1 MDAISLT
8 SPDLYIN
15 RELSLLAFNRRV
27 LEQARDPDTPLLER
41 LKFLCISST
50 NLDEFFEIRVAGLKQ
65 KLESGSVE
73 TGSDGLTPQEALAQ
87 ISAEAHD
94 LVDLQY
100 RVLNDELIPALESE
114 QIRFLRR
121 SDWGETQAQWVQKY
135 FSQELM
141 PVLSPLG
148 LDPAHPFPRILNKS
162 LNFIVSLEGK
172 DAFGRSGG
180 IAIVQAPRSLP
191 RLIRLPES
199 SGAGPYDFVFLS
211 SVIHAHVDELFPGM
225 KVTGCYQFRVTR
237 NSDLFV
243 DEEEIDDLMRAMEG
257 ELLSRRYGDAVRLE
271 VADNCSRRMAD
282 FLLAQFGLT
291 EADLYQVNGPV
302 NLNRL
307 IAIADLVERPDLKYP
322 PFKPSRPTALP
333 RLIRLPESSGAG
345 PYDFVFL
352 SSVIHAHVDE
362 LFPGMKVTGCYQ
374 FRVTRNS
381 DLFVDEEEID
391 DLMRAMEGELLSR
404 RYGDA
409 VRLEVADNC
418 SRRMADFLLAQFGL
432 TEADLYQV
440 NGPVNLNR
448 LIAIA
453 DLVERPDLKYPP
465 FKPSRPTAL
474 PAEHNIFEILRRQDV
489 LLHHPFESFAPVLD
503 FLRQAATDPQV
514 LAIKQ
519 TLYRTGPDSAVVD
532 ALVAAARNGKEV
544 TVVVELRA
552 RFDEEANIQL
562 ANRLQEAGAHVT
574 YGVVGYKTHAKMI
587 LVTRR
592 EGRRLRHY
600 VHLGTGN
607 YHARTARL
615 YTDYGLLTADKIIGE
630 DVRRIFQQLTSLGKV
645 KPLRKLLQSPFTLH
659 KALIEKIEREAALA
673 RQGKRARISAK
684 MNALIEPQIIQALYA
699 ASQAGVRIDLIVRG
713 VCCLRPGVPGVS
725 ERIQVRSIVGRFL
738 EHTRVFHFRND
749 GNEELWLS
757 SADWM
762 DRNFFRRVETCFPV
776 EDPTLRKQIM
786 KEGLEL
792 YLADNTQAWVLHRDG
807 HYRRQ
812 RPRGRQK
819 PRCAQCALLELRAR
833 PG

>member
-27 LEQARDPDTPLLER
+27 LEQARDPNTPLLER

-87 ISAEAHD
+87 ISTEAHD

-121 SDWGETQAQWVQKY
+121 SDWNEAQAQWVQKY

-162 LNFIVSLEGK
+162 LNFIVSLEGR

-191 RLIRLPES
+191 RLIRLPQDT
-199 SGAGPYDFVFLS
+199 GAGPYDFVFLS
-211 SVIHAHVDELFPGM
+211 SVIHAHVDDLFPGM

-282 FLLAQFGLT
+282 FLLAQFELT

-322 PFKPSRPTALP
+322 SFKPSRPA
-333 RLIRLPESSGAG
+333 
-345 PYDFVFL
+345 
-352 SSVIHAHVDE
+352 
-362 LFPGMKVTGCYQ
+362 
-374 FRVTRNS
+374 
-381 DLFVDEEEID
+381 
-391 DLMRAMEGELLSR
+391 
-404 RYGDA
+404 
-409 VRLEVADNC
+409 
-418 SRRMADFLLAQFGL
+418 
-432 TEADLYQV
+432 
-440 NGPVNLNR
+440 
-448 LIAIA
+448 
-453 DLVERPDLKYPP
+453 
-465 FKPSRPTAL
+465 AL
-474 PAEHNIFEILRRQDV
+474 PAEQNIFEVLRSQDV

-615 YTDYGLLTADKIIGE
+615 YTDYGLLTADKVIGE
-630 DVRRIFQQLTSLGKV
+630 DVHRIFQQLTSLGKV

-659 KALIEKIEREAALA
+659 KALIAKIEREADFA
-673 RQGKRARISAK
+673 RQGKRARIIAK

-738 EHTRVFHFRND
+738 EHTRVFHFRN
-749 GNEELWLS
+749 GGKEELWLS

-762 DRNFFRRVETCFPV
+762 DRNFFRRVEACFPI
-776 EDPTLRKQIM
+776 EDPELRKQIM

-792 YLADNTQAWVLHRDG
+792 YLADNTQAWALHRDG
-807 HYRRQ
+807 HYQ
-812 RPRGRQK
+812 RLHPRGKQK
-819 PRCAQCALLELRAR
+819 PRCAQCELLELRAR